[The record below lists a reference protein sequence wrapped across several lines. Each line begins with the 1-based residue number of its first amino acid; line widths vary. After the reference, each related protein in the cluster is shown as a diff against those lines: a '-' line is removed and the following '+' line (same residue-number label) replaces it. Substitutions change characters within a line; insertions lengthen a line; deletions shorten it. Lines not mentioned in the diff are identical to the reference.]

1 MSLTLPP
8 LALYIH
14 LPWCVRKCPYCDF
27 NSHERD
33 GALPETAYL
42 AALRQDLREEVPDAQ
57 GRPIG
62 SLFFGGGTPSLL
74 SPDFYAELLGML
86 RTRLH
91 FAEDIEITLEAN
103 PGTVEQQRFEGF
115 HRAGINRLSLGIQS
129 FNDRHLRALGRIH
142 GSREAIRAAEQARA
156 AGFDN
161 LNLDLMHAL
170 PDQQQDEA
178 LADLAQAIAL
188 SPAHISWYELT
199 IEPNTA
205 FYRAPPRQ
213 PDNDA
218 MADTEAA
225 GFALLA
231 EAGYR
236 RYEVSA
242 FARDGRQCRHNLNY
256 WTFGDY
262 LALGAGAH
270 GKVTR
275 PAHGTIL
282 RYRKTRL
289 PAHYLADDGQRR
301 LDSQDI
307 ATAERPL
314 EFLLNALRL
323 VEGVDEELFTER
335 TGLSLTAL
343 EPALTTLRR
352 DGLIAPGRL
361 ACTDTGL
368 RFLNRVLGTFQ
379 P

>member
-199 IEPNTA
+199 IEPNTS

-231 EAGYR
+231 GAGYR

-275 PAHGTIL
+275 PDHGTIL

-289 PAHYLADDGQRR
+289 PAHYLAADGQRR

-323 VEGVDEELFTER
+323 PGGVPEALFSER
-335 TGLSLTAL
+335 TGLPLTTL
-343 EPALTTLRR
+343 EPALTRLRR
-352 DGLIAPGRL
+352 DGLITPGRL
-361 ACTDTGL
+361 ACTETGL
-368 RFLNRVLGTFQ
+368 RFLNRVLGAFQ